1 MNKSSASD
9 YCVFI
14 HTNHKQWI
22 GALVAKYSMKRNSAH
37 GDRFDVR
44 IIHHKDYPFFQ
55 EMEGKPF
62 LRDGVERIWHN
73 EDLQSFTPL
82 RFMPPELMNYQGK
95 AVVVDPDIFAVSD
108 VWELL
113 SRDMQGKTIWCRPRS
128 GPKWWIDKCY
138 ASSVMLLDCAKL
150 THWRCEEQFRAMF
163 AFELDYVDW
172 IGLRNEPKE
181 NIGLLE
187 PEWNDFDRLTPN
199 TKLLHNTRRLTQPWK
214 TGLPIDWTPADRFR
228 LFPPIG
234 WLMRTRRRLFGDHAF
249 LGTYRLHPDRNQE
262 NLFFGLLREC
272 LEQGIVTED
281 LLREEMRRNHI
292 RHDASQV
299 LEKTPPLGPPGDP
312 MNTGRFQ
319 QQAA

>member
-1 MNKSSASD
+1 MSD

-22 GALVAKYSMKRNSAH
+22 GALVSQYSMKRNSAYPE
-37 GDRFDVR
+37 RFEVR

-62 LRDGVERIWHN
+62 LRDGVKRLWRN

-82 RFMPPELMNYQGK
+82 RFMPPELMGYRGR
-95 AVVVDPDIFAVSD
+95 AVVVDPDIFAVGD
-108 VWELL
+108 IWELL
-113 SRDMQGKTIWCRPRS
+113 TRDMQGNAILCRKRS
-128 GPKWWIDKCY
+128 GPKWWLDRCY

-163 AFELDYVDW
+163 EFKLDYMDW
-172 IGLRNEPKE
+172 IGLRQETAP
-181 NIGLLE
+181 IGLFE
-187 PEWNDFDRLTPN
+187 PEWNDFDKLTPA

-214 TGLPIDWTPADRFR
+214 TGLPIDWTPNDRFR

-234 WLMRTRRRLFGDHAF
+234 WLMRARRRFLGDYAL
-249 LGTYRLHPDRNQE
+249 LGTYKRHPDRNQE
-262 NLFFGLLREC
+262 RFFFGLLKEC
-272 LEQGIVTED
+272 LEQGIVSEE
-281 LLREEMRRNHI
+281 LLKEEMRQNHI
-292 RHDASQV
+292 RHDALEV

-312 MNTGRFQ
+312 LNLGWGR
-319 QQAA
+319 QAA